1 MDKRATHIQQWI
13 DAYSDSLLNSAFFLL
28 SDKQDAED
36 VVQNVFIS
44 AFESYYSFEDRS
56 SVKTWLMA
64 ILKNKVAEFYRKKY
78 RHPDNVSLD
87 RYFDQEGSWKHDDI
101 LQDWNE
107 KDENLLDNNDFNK
120 VMADCLDKLPLKW
133 LIPVK
138 LYYLEEKKADK
149 VCQET
154 GITAT
159 NLWKILQRGRMQ
171 LRECLEFNWFNIL

>member
-13 DAYSDSLLNSAFFLL
+13 DAYSDTLLDSALFLL

-36 VVQNVFIS
+36 IVQNVFIS
-44 AFESYYSFEDRS
+44 AFESYSSFEGRS

-78 RHPDNVSLD
+78 RHIDNVPLD
-87 RYFDQEGSWKHDDI
+87 RYFDQEGSWKNDDI

-120 VMADCLDKLPLKW
+120 VMAECIDKLPLKW